1 MKMECHAIFLLQ
13 RPNLVPRDYII
24 LDRTHSFHGISVNL
38 LENLRKLSVY
48 KNFLS
53 PIKLDEKAGILHCE
67 QVQAMIRFRKN
78 MMTEPSFYY

>member
-1 MKMECHAIFLLQ
+1 MECHAIFLLQ
-13 RPNLVPRDYII
+13 RLNLVPRDYII
-24 LDRTHSFHGISVNL
+24 LDRTYSFHGISVNS

-48 KNFLS
+48 KKNLS
-53 PIKLDEKAGILHCE
+53 PIKLDEKAGILRCG